1 MVTIGDVAERA
12 NVSKMTV
19 SRVINGSGYVKE
31 ETRAR
36 VQQAIDELSYR
47 PNMVAK
53 GLATRHS
60 GIIAYMV
67 ADISDPFYNLVNKG
81 VENACFERDYTAI
94 ICDANSDRSVETYM
108 NMILDRQIDGVIF
121 HHHNISQRQVN
132 RLLEA
137 GISCVSIDNEKDL
150 ESICLIDS
158 DNYGG
163 GLMAVRHL
171 VSRGHTKIG
180 CIHGVLEDAQ
190 QQADAVYPDT
200 YQRKIWHERTRG
212 YEEGMSEAG
221 IKYRKHYQG
230 CGDTANGYLMAQQ
243 AVKQMLEEEDRPTAL
258 YCETDA
264 LALGALS
271 EALECGVQVPDELAI
286 VGHDGLDLPMMLY
299 PRITTVVQPR
309 YQMGQIAANLL
320 IDMVSGQPGVT
331 RMTLN
336 LSMFQGDTT

>member
-19 SRVINGSGYVKE
+19 SRVVNGNGYVKE

-36 VQQAIDELSYR
+36 VRKAIDDLGYR

-67 ADISDPFYNLVNKG
+67 ADVSDPFYNRVSKG

-94 ICDANSDRSVETYM
+94 LCDANSNRSVATYI
-108 NMILDRQIDGVIF
+108 NMIIDRQIDGVIF
-121 HHHNISQRQVN
+121 HHHNISQQQVDK
-132 RLLEA
+132 LLEA
-137 GISCVSIDNEKDL
+137 GASCVAIDNEKDL
-150 ESICLIDS
+150 EGICLIDS

-180 CIHGVLEDAQ
+180 CIHGVLHDKQQEPDA
-190 QQADAVYPDT
+190 AYPDT
-200 YQRKIWHERTRG
+200 YQRKIWYERTRG
-212 YEEGMSEAG
+212 YEDGMKEAG
-221 IKYRKHYQG
+221 IAYRRYYQG
-230 CGDTANGYLMAQQ
+230 CGDTENGYAMAQQ
-243 AVKQMLEEEDRPTAL
+243 AVKQMLQEDEPPTAL

-271 EALECGVQVPDELAI
+271 EALECGVEVPGKLAI
-286 VGHDGLDLPMMLY
+286 VGHDGLDMPMMLF
-299 PRITTVVQPR
+299 PRVSTVVQPR

-320 IDMVSGQPGVT
+320 IDAVTGQPGVEH
-331 RMTLN
+331 MTLN